1 MSINLEIHPWLVHEF
16 STQPKVNGSTQ
27 SGGGFDVDLSG
38 DWPQK
43 HPTFCK
49 MTDKMIFKRTTGEDE
64 TIVAML
70 AAALRRDISF
80 GSLMPDQKLKIEQL
94 RQRYGGSNH
103 SMRETLR
110 LLSAEGLVEATA
122 QRGFRVTSAT
132 EDDLRDIIMVRGQ
145 IEKAGLELAL
155 EYGDVQWEGRVMA
168 AHHALQKAE
177 IAVAT
182 TPDDLTALT
191 WDEACKTF
199 AATLIDASGSPR
211 LIDMQAK
218 FFNQSRRFRLAL
230 LREGNLDFARRKA
243 RQQALLDAV
252 LQRDTV
258 AALQVLTEDI
268 EAELRA
274 EPNTA

>member
-1 MSINLEIHPWLVHEF
+1 
-16 STQPKVNGSTQ
+16 
-27 SGGGFDVDLSG
+27 
-38 DWPQK
+38 
-43 HPTFCK
+43 
-49 MTDKMIFKRTTGEDE
+49 MIFKRTTGEDE

-177 IAVAT
+177 TAVAT